1 MLGGSKM
8 SSVPR
13 AVPRVVALAM
23 VLAVAGSLVACEP
36 HPNPMDDLVHL
47 NQIQVVGSHNSYH
60 LLADPAERELRR
72 SVIGDQEDTLEYSH
86 PALPVQFSDQR
97 VRQIELDVF
106 DDPDG
111 GLYSDP
117 LIRQVTSGKPMPAA
131 MSQPGMKVLHVQDV
145 DYHSNCLTLIACLK
159 AVRTWS
165 NRHSRH
171 APIAILLE
179 LKDTPLEIGD
189 FPFVVPKP
197 FDVDALNRLDAEIRS
212 VFSPDEMITPDDI
225 RGSRPTLEEAVLK
238 DGWPTLGQS
247 RGKVMFLMD
256 NGDPYRSRYLEGHP
270 SLRGRVLFTNA
281 NPGDADAA
289 FVERNDAIGDEAEIR
304 DLVAKGYVVR
314 TRSDA
319 DTAEARTDD
328 GTARRAAFRS
338 GAQWV
343 STDYPFHS
351 HSAVF
356 TTPFHVTLPNATGA
370 ARCDPVNAPV
380 GCNGSLLDPV
390 PDGD

>member
-8 SSVPR
+8 MSVPR
-13 AVPRVVALAM
+13 VLAAAL

-36 HPNPMDDLVHL
+36 RPNPMDDLVHL

-60 LLADPAERELRR
+60 LLADKAERDLRR
-72 SVIGDQEDTLEYSH
+72 SFIGDEENGLEYSH
-86 PALPVQFSDQR
+86 PPLPVQFSDER
-97 VRQIELDVF
+97 VRQIELDVW

-111 GLYSDP
+111 GLYADP

-131 MSQPGMKVLHVQDV
+131 LSQPGMKVLHVQDV

-165 NRHSRH
+165 HRHSRH

-179 LKDTPLEIGD
+179 LKDSPLVLGD

-197 FDVDALNRLDAEIRS
+197 FTVDALNRLDAEIRS
-212 VFSPDEMITPDDI
+212 VFTDDEMITPDDV
-225 RGSRPTLEEAVLK
+225 RGANATLEDAVLH
-238 DGWPTLGQS
+238 DGWPTLGES
-247 RGKVMFLMD
+247 RGKVIFLMD
-256 NGDPYRSRYLEGHP
+256 NGEPYRSRYLEGHP
-270 SLRGRVLFTNA
+270 SLQGRVVFTNA
-281 NPGDADAA
+281 NPGQPDAA
-289 FVERNDAIGDEAEIR
+289 FVKRNDAVADQAEIAQ
-304 DLVAKGYVVR
+304 LVAEGYVVR

-319 DTAEARTDD
+319 DTVEARTDD
-328 GTARRAAFRS
+328 GTVRRAALRS

-343 STDYPFHS
+343 STDYPYNS

-356 TTPFHVTLPNATGA
+356 TTPYHVRLPGVDHA
-370 ARCDPVNAPV
+370 ARCNPINAPV
-380 GCNGSLLDPV
+380 GCNSNLLDPV
-390 PDGD
+390 PDGG